1 MKLKEFDI
9 LLDIRKLNNPNIEVV
24 QDDVNANVFN
34 ISLVDG
40 LEPFDLSGC
49 DVDLVVSK
57 SDGTTVMQSTS
68 SDPPGVAIVNE
79 KQGKIRCV
87 LKTNTIASPGR
98 TIAEV
103 KISESDVMLTSAQF
117 EFYIRKSLLN
127 DKTIES
133 TNEFPVLKKLV
144 EDTKNI
150 IDAVP
155 IIEEKLNEITSINSN
170 LNQAITTGQS
180 LNTDLSGIITDANT
194 AKDALDTIVTTANN
208 IKDEL
213 EDIIA
218 GTDFEQVLYELN
230 NKLDKDGDSKDNT
243 VTFEEAEV
251 DDDIESGETHSTIFG
266 KILKAIKT
274 LRSGKVNKSD
284 IVQTAEVNDT
294 NKIPSSAVTNGLKQD
309 INELNNKLTVQTVD
323 LTTVLTISNPKHTLQ
338 YAQAMKYGNLITLT
352 IRVVTND
359 KFSTT
364 EPPSFTLPIGYRPLI
379 PVRVPCMLHNNPIG
393 NPAFGYTDIGYCV
406 IETGGEF
413 AIRNYTGSTANYAL
427 VSVTYIAV

>member
-57 SDGTTVMQSTS
+57 SDGTTVIQSTS

-243 VTFEEAEV
+243 VTFEEAQV
-251 DDDIESGETHSTIFG
+251 DEDIESGETHSTIFG

-309 INELNNKLTVQTVD
+309 INELNNNLPKYFKANLGSITSA
-323 LTTVLTISNPKHTLQ
+323 ISWN
-338 YAQAMKYGNLITLT
+338 NLIGNGIYMVANIDGDGAPVSYNWGLLLNFYYSTDFVLQ
-352 IRVVTND
+352 IYFPHSASHYPVFRV
-359 KFSTT
+359 KFDG
-364 EPPSFTLPIGYRPLI
+364 FW
-379 PVRVPCMLHNNPIG
+379 
-393 NPAFGYTDIGYCV
+393 
-406 IETGGEF
+406 
-413 AIRNYTGSTANYAL
+413 
-427 VSVTYIAV
+427 IAWKRFSQ

>member
-1 MKLKEFDI
+1 M
-9 LLDIRKLNNPNIEVV
+9 
-24 QDDVNANVFN
+24 
-34 ISLVDG
+34 
-40 LEPFDLSGC
+40 
-49 DVDLVVSK
+49 
-57 SDGTTVMQSTS
+57 
-68 SDPPGVAIVNE
+68 
-79 KQGKIRCV
+79 
-87 LKTNTIASPGR
+87 
-98 TIAEV
+98 
-103 KISESDVMLTSAQF
+103 
-117 EFYIRKSLLN
+117 
-127 DKTIES
+127 
-133 TNEFPVLKKLV
+133 KKLV

-251 DDDIESGETHSTIFG
+251 DEDIESGETHSTIFG

-309 INELNNKLTVQTVD
+309 INELNNNLTVQSVD
-323 LTTVLTISNPKHTLQ
+323 LSSILSPASNFAIL
-338 YAQAMKYGNLITLT
+338 YAWAVKYGKMVQLSLIIQNT
-352 IRVVTND
+352 VAFAND
-359 KFSTT
+359 T
-364 EPPSFTLPIGYRPLI
+364 PICAYLPVGYRPPRPL
-379 PVRVPCMLHNNPIG
+379 RFPCMLHTDPVNNYVWGYSGLGYAAIG
-393 NPAFGYTDIGYCV
+393 TDGAV
-406 IETGGEF
+406 IIRDYSNSNCTY
-413 AIRNYTGSTANYAL
+413 AI
-427 VSVTYIAV
+427 VHVTYIAS